1 MMNPLPNSFYTASL
15 GEVIEKLYNA
25 AADRQ
30 LPSVTVLEQS
40 SDGTIPVK
48 LVVSRSFLLN
58 VYIYCIVLASVLT
71 IVSEHIWC
79 V

>member
-1 MMNPLPNSFYTASL
+1 MMNQLPNSFYTAL
-15 GEVIEKLYNA
+15 LDEVKEKLYNA

-48 LVVSRSFLLN
+48 LVVSIDPFYCMY
-58 VYIYCIVLASVLT
+58 VYIVLCSPRYCV
-71 IVSEHIWC
+71 
-79 V
+79 